1 MVQQNTWQWALDG
14 FKYELELQVKPK
26 TIDYY
31 HSRIKIFAKWASEAR
46 SINSPA
52 LVSKRDIQAFLYD
65 LTPVDIATNRDR
77 DINSYRWPYYRSLK
91 RFWGWVI
98 REGILETNPM
108 DEIALKAPRA
118 PIVEPYKPDH
128 ILRLTQALDL
138 EHKQAHTAREK
149 MRSARNTAIVCLFME
164 SGARLSELTN
174 LTINDIDLDNKSIMI
189 RDGKMGKSRQVVLPL
204 RDSSIN
210 TPNMHLLF

>member
-26 TIDYY
+26 TVDYY
-31 HSRIKIFAKWASEAR
+31 HSRVKSFAKWASETHG
-46 SINSPA
+46 INSPT
-52 LVSKRDIQAFLYD
+52 LVSKRDIQAFLHD
-65 LTPVDIATNRDR
+65 LTPHNEPTSRER
-77 DINSYRWPYYRSLK
+77 DINSYRWPYYRALK
-91 RFWGWVI
+91 RYSSWAI
-98 REGILETNPM
+98 HEGILEINPM
-108 DEIALKAPRA
+108 DGISLRAPRA
-118 PIVEPYKPDH
+118 PIIEPCKPDH
-128 ILRLTQALDL
+128 VLRLTQALDL